1 MLTSAARV
9 SIPAAMLDPLP
20 VPAGSDDW
28 LPAITPHDAALLSA
42 LHRYRRPI
50 DVTLAGHK
58 LKIAVAGRAPAQP
71 ETCVFELAL
80 FGRPALLR
88 ISAGLLDACAR
99 SLSMQGFDRLGP
111 RQAGMVLEL
120 ALLAPIK
127 ALESRLRTE
136 IKIERRIETIES
148 NDAFIP
154 LPFRVSGLPD
164 GDAGAELLVDRQA
177 AAAIAAALDD
187 LAVPSS
193 STHELPIPVRISV
206 GSVDVTVAE
215 LRTVRPGDV
224 ILAHGNSD
232 PTGAAI
238 AIVAEQMRFSAERT
252 AAGFR
257 IASRLA
263 TERADPTGVWFMQQ
277 PTDASQRPAL
287 EEADLEQ
294 LPIRVVFEVG
304 RLELPLTEVR
314 RLASGYVLPLARPSE
329 AAVDIVANGRKIG
342 HGSLLKVGDSI
353 GVRVER
359 LLSDD

>member
-1 MLTSAARV
+1 MLTSVACAP
-9 SIPAAMLDPLP
+9 IPAAILDPSLAP
-20 VPAGSDDW
+20 TGSDDW
-28 LPAITPHDAALLSA
+28 LPAITPDDAALLSA
-42 LHRYRRPI
+42 LHRHRRPI
-50 DVTLAGHK
+50 DVLLAGHK
-58 LKIAVAGRAPAQP
+58 LKVAAVGRAPAQP
-71 ETCVFELAL
+71 DACAFELVL

-88 ISAGLLDACAR
+88 MGAGLLDACAR

-136 IKIERRIETIES
+136 IKIERRIEAPES
-148 NDAFIP
+148 NDALVP

-177 AAAIAAALDD
+177 AAMIASALDD
-187 LAVPSS
+187 LAVPNS
-193 STHELPIPVRISV
+193 STHELPIPVRINV

-224 ILAHGNSD
+224 ILADGDSG

-263 TERADPTGVWFMQQ
+263 TERADPTGVWFM
-277 PTDASQRPAL
+277 PTDASQRPAP

-342 HGSLLKVGDSI
+342 QGSLLKVGDSI